1 MKKIITITLL
11 LIWSSTFAQKVN
23 IDPQLIKLGWTLVS
37 PTILK
42 KVKDTLTK
50 EIIIKTIPKIID
62 QDIKGSIL
70 EISNAIY
77 KVKNVKVLNKEF
89 LLVIDKN
96 VTAGISAIK
105 QKDYAT
111 AVNELVKVV
120 EITKLYLKN
129 GSLEKPENPTPVS
142 ITSVTTEKA
151 TIVTKKEI
159 NGKLHIG
166 TYNDYLFF
174 IPDGNMTIDTVNS
187 SSTDWENF
195 SVTLDNAKTFDLGV
209 ARTSSPDLSKISIKM
224 IQDNKDLGEQFKNQI
239 AEGLKTT
246 LGDGQ
251 IIKSEVA
258 TLTNF
263 KALKYTYLYTNI
275 TTSNSSMAYIIVTF
289 QDSTMFMISF
299 ETSANDFL
307 TTSKSFDDILKSF
320 YIIGVDNISKS
331 DEKTY
336 SKAYITKISI
346 DLIPFNNNSGVS
358 WDNGFGE
365 YYPDVYYRIVDKS
378 NNILMI
384 QDVLQRKE
392 NIKPADLPFMW
403 TLSTPLLITD
413 LKTPVFV
420 QIFDKDFSAY
430 EFVGLAGYTLSD
442 YMYGSSAYPAKITST
457 NQGTT
462 IAIYLRW
469 E

>member
-1 MKKIITITLL
+1 MKKIITIAL
-11 LIWSSTFAQKVN
+11 LIICSSTFAQKVN
-23 IDPQLIKLGWTLVS
+23 IDPQLVKLGWTLVS

-77 KVKNVKVLNKEF
+77 KVKNVKVLNKAF

-105 QKDYAT
+105 QKDYAG
-111 AVNELVKVV
+111 AVNELVQVV
-120 EITKLYLKN
+120 EITKLYLKD
-129 GSLEKPENPTPVS
+129 GSLEKTETTTPVS
-142 ITSVTTEKA
+142 TTSVTSEKA

-166 TYNDYLFF
+166 SYNDYLFF
-174 IPDGNMTIDTVNS
+174 IPDGNMTLDTVNS

-195 SVTLDNAKTFDLGV
+195 NVTLDNAKTFNLGI
-209 ARTSSPDLSKISIKM
+209 ARTTSSDLSKVSVKLL
-224 IQDNKDLGEQFKNQI
+224 QDNKDLGDQFKTQI

-251 IIKSEVA
+251 IIKSEVT
-258 TLTNF
+258 TLSDKKT
-263 KALKYTYLYTNI
+263 LKYTYLYTDV
-275 TTSNSSMAYIIVTF
+275 TTSNSSMAYILVTF

-320 YIIGVDNISKS
+320 YIIGVDNISNS

-346 DLIPFNNNSGVS
+346 DLIPFKNKSGVS

-365 YYPDVYYRIVDKS
+365 YYPDVYYKITDKS
-378 NNILMI
+378 NKALMT

-392 NIKPADLPFMW
+392 NIKPADLPFLW
-403 TLSTPLLITD
+403 TLSTPYLITD

-420 QIFDKDFSAY
+420 QILDKDLSVD
-430 EFVGLAGYTLSD
+430 EFVGLAGFTLSD

-462 IAIYLRW
+462 ITIYLRW